1 MNLRRSFLFALGLL
15 SSFPAVAEN
24 FQQVYGLA
32 LANDTT
38 LQAAAAVLKANEQAL
53 PIAIA
58 RMVPNLSAN
67 YETTGGSSNIREP
80 NFFIGEYNTRSYG
93 ITLTQPLLHAEL
105 WAQLEGARHQVK
117 SATATYLSATQELII
132 RVADQ
137 YFKILAAKD
146 DLQFAEGSRKS
157 FARTLE
163 QTQQRFDVGLIAIT
177 DVQDAKAKHDNA
189 IALEISA
196 KNAVFDQYEILRQI
210 TGIPVKAVLVL
221 SPKKEIP
228 LATPIPNDQEK
239 WVATAHMYNLDVIA
253 ERERTQT
260 AKAAIG
266 AQVAGHFP
274 QIDLS
279 GNIERLKNT
288 PPFPFDQL
296 NTTKSVTL
304 NMTVPIF
311 AGGGV
316 IFRTTQARA
325 QYEETMKNL
334 EGLQREVDSN
344 TRQSFRGILTAI
356 GRVKALAQ
364 AVASNRTSLEARQ
377 AAYEVGTRTIV
388 EVLDAET
395 ALLDAE
401 RQYAKARYQYILEG
415 LRLKQAAGT
424 LNVEDVLRVNAM
436 FY

>member
-1 MNLRRSFLFALGLL
+1 
-15 SSFPAVAEN
+15 
-24 FQQVYGLA
+24 
-32 LANDTT
+32 
-38 LQAAAAVLKANEQAL
+38 
-53 PIAIA
+53 
-58 RMVPNLSAN
+58 
-67 YETTGGSSNIREP
+67 
-80 NFFIGEYNTRSYG
+80 
-93 ITLTQPLLHAEL
+93 
-105 WAQLEGARHQVK
+105 
-117 SATATYLSATQELII
+117 
-132 RVADQ
+132 
-137 YFKILAAKD
+137 
-146 DLQFAEGSRKS
+146 
-157 FARTLE
+157 
-163 QTQQRFDVGLIAIT
+163 
-177 DVQDAKAKHDNA
+177 
-189 IALEISA
+189 
-196 KNAVFDQYEILRQI
+196 
-210 TGIPVKAVLVL
+210 
-221 SPKKEIP
+221 
-228 LATPIPNDQEK
+228 
-239 WVATAHMYNLDVIA
+239 
-253 ERERTQT
+253 
-260 AKAAIG
+260 
-266 AQVAGHFP
+266 
-274 QIDLS
+274 
-279 GNIERLKNT
+279 
-288 PPFPFDQL
+288 
-296 NTTKSVTL
+296 
-304 NMTVPIF
+304 MTVPIF